1 MNVNKSISVTL
12 SVALIGSILLT
23 GCDKETLFG
32 KDPVLA
38 TASVESEM
46 TTMQE
51 SETRPTYKKT
61 IVNHGH
67 SISETERKRPL
78 EIRRSNTV
86 LTNEEQA
93 RDYLDNS
100 IKLKNK
106 ELSFVLTDTSD
117 DDPGAFMWYQY
128 TVFRNEIEITNAKFF
143 VIAFYDGTICEGK
156 SDIKSCTFA
165 DPKDVLSP
173 EDALAKYIETNND
186 DTSYKFTKIFYNFT
200 GKSKEKCTLQ
210 YSYRHEA
217 KFPTDSFT
225 LYLNANTGEFIGITP
240 DAIN

>member
-78 EIRRSNTV
+78 EIRRSNT
-86 LTNEEQA
+86 L
-93 RDYLDNS
+93 
-100 IKLKNK
+100 
-106 ELSFVLTDTSD
+106 
-117 DDPGAFMWYQY
+117 
-128 TVFRNEIEITNAKFF
+128 
-143 VIAFYDGTICEGK
+143 
-156 SDIKSCTFA
+156 
-165 DPKDVLSP
+165 
-173 EDALAKYIETNND
+173 
-186 DTSYKFTKIFYNFT
+186 
-200 GKSKEKCTLQ
+200 
-210 YSYRHEA
+210 
-217 KFPTDSFT
+217 
-225 LYLNANTGEFIGITP
+225 
-240 DAIN
+240 